1 MGGSPPLYGRRI
13 MSAVD
18 FSIDRNRRVAGSEI
32 TDAEW
37 AVRVDLAAAY
47 RLCARHGWDDLIQG
61 HLSVRVPGT
70 PNHFLINPY
79 GMAFEEITA
88 SSLVK
93 IDDEARI
100 VGHSDYP
107 VNGAGFVIHSA
118 VHMGRP
124 ELHCVIHLHSEAGM
138 ALSMLQEGL
147 LPLTQHAL
155 RFYKRIGYHAYE
167 GVAVD
172 LDERKSILRDLGP
185 HKAMILQSHGVL
197 TAGETVQEAWVLMY
211 YLMTAIN
218 AQLKAMAASD
228 NIVVPSE
235 EVCEWTAKL
244 WDSPKMSKGEL
255 EWPAMLRRLDRE
267 DTSYRS

>member
-1 MGGSPPLYGRRI
+1 MAT
-13 MSAVD
+13 ME
-18 FSIDRNRRVAGSEI
+18 FSIDRNRRIDAAAI
-32 TDAEW
+32 TEAEW

-47 RLCARHGWDDLIQG
+47 RLSERHGWGDLIQG
-61 HLSVRVPGT
+61 HLSARVPGT

-93 IDDEARI
+93 IDDEGRI

-107 VNGAGFVIHSA
+107 VNAAGFVIHSA

-124 ELHCVIHLHSEAGM
+124 ELHCVMHLHSEAGM
-138 ALSMLQEGL
+138 ALSALEEGL
-147 LPLTQHAL
+147 LPISQHAL
-155 RFYKRIGYHAYE
+155 RFYKRIGYHDYE

-172 LDERKSILRDLGP
+172 LDERASILRDLGP
-185 HKAMILQSHGVL
+185 HKAMILRSHGVL
-197 TAGETVQEAWVLMY
+197 TAGETVPEAWVLMY

-228 NIVVPSE
+228 KIILPTE
-235 EVCEWTAKL
+235 QVCAWTAQL
-244 WDSPKMSKGEL
+244 WDSPKMSKGEV

-267 DTSYRS
+267 DPSYKD

>member
-1 MGGSPPLYGRRI
+1 
-13 MSAVD
+13 MSTLG
-18 FSIDRNRRVAGSEI
+18 FSIDRSRRTDAAEI

-47 RLCARHGWDDLIQG
+47 RLCERHGWGDLIQG

-93 IDDEARI
+93 IDEEARI

-107 VNGAGFVIHSA
+107 VNSAGFVIHSA

-124 ELHCVIHLHSEAGM
+124 ELNCVIHLHSQAGI
-138 ALSMLQEGL
+138 AFSSLEEGL
-147 LPLTQHAL
+147 LPLNQHAL
-155 RFYKRIGYHAYE
+155 RFYKRLGYHDYE

-172 LDERKSILRDLGP
+172 TAERERLLRDLGT
-185 HKAMILQSHGVL
+185 HKAMILRSHGVL
-197 TAGETVQEAWVLMY
+197 TAGETIPEAWVLMY
-211 YLMTAIN
+211 YLMTAID
-218 AQLKAMAASD
+218 AQLTAMASGGKIIIPPDA
-228 NIVVPSE
+228 
-235 EVCEWTAKL
+235 VCEATLQQWE
-244 WDSPKMSKGEL
+244 SPGMSRGER
-255 EWPAMLRRLDRE
+255 EWPAMLRRLDRQ
-267 DTSYRS
+267 DASYRS